1 MKSYESYE
9 DRDAD
14 VAALAGDHR
23 FDALLDLL
31 GESFLAEAVLVGDP
45 LVVSDHGQVAY
56 HVGKMDAYRE
66 LREHL
71 VDCRKHNDT

>member
-1 MKSYESYE
+1 MMKLYDEE
-9 DRDAD
+9 TRDAD

-31 GESFLAEAVLVGDP
+31 NEFQQSQAYSAGHESVI
-45 LVVSDHGQVAY
+45 SDHGLIAY

-66 LREHL
+66 LHSHL
-71 VDCRKHNDT
+71 IELRKHNDT

>member
-1 MKSYESYE
+1 MKNYENSK

-14 VAALAGDHR
+14 VASLAGDHR

-31 GESFLAEAVLVGDP
+31 NEFQQSQAYSAGHESVI
-45 LVVSDHGQVAY
+45 SDHGLIAY

-66 LREHL
+66 LHSHL
-71 VDCRKHNDT
+71 IELRKHNDT

>member
-1 MKSYESYE
+1 MKNYESSK

-23 FDALLDLL
+23 FDALLDLI
-31 GESFLAEAVLVGDP
+31 AEFQQGQAYSAGNDSVI
-45 LVVSDHGQVAY
+45 SDHGQLAY

-66 LREHL
+66 LGEHL
-71 VDCRKHNDT
+71 ADYRKHNDT

>member
-1 MKSYESYE
+1 MSNYESSK

-23 FDALLDLL
+23 FDALLDLITEFQQ
-31 GESFLAEAVLVGDP
+31 GQAYSAGNQS
-45 LVVSDHGQVAY
+45 VVTDHGMIAY

>member
-1 MKSYESYE
+1 MSNYESSK

-23 FDALLDLL
+23 FVALLELI
-31 GESFLAEAVLVGDP
+31 GDFHQSQSYSAGHQS
-45 LVVSDHGQVAY
+45 VVSDHGMIAY

-66 LREHL
+66 LLEYL
-71 VDCRKHNDT
+71 VDCRNHNDT